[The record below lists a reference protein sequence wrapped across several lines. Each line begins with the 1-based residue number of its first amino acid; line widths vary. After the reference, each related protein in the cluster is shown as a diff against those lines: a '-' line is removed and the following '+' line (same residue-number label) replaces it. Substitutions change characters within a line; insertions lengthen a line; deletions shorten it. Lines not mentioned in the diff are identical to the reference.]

1 MPMDSDRPNT
11 PGTDS
16 GPEALGDNVTPFRRP
31 GDTFEHLR
39 IVEAVLF
46 AASEPL
52 DEASLIARLPDGA
65 VLAPLLDQLRSHY
78 ASRGIN
84 LVYVAG
90 KWAFRTAD
98 DLAFIMHRE
107 AVEQKRLSRAGLET
121 LAIIAYH
128 QPVSRAEIEE
138 VRGVAVSKGT
148 LDVLLETGWI
158 RLKGRRRTPGRPI
171 TYGTSDQ
178 FLDHFG
184 LEGLDDLPG
193 VDELK
198 AAGLLSGDIPAGF
211 DMPGSGDAE
220 ADQMSEEPEDLEDL
234 EVPDD
239 GDDDPLEDPSEFV
252 ISEFASALGDDHVS
266 GDDKSEIDRS

>member
-1 MPMDSDRPNT
+1 MPVD
-11 PGTDS
+11 GS
-16 GPEALGDNVTPFRRP
+16 GPEDPRTENGPQTGGDNVTPFRRP
-31 GDTFEHLR
+31 GDTSEHLR

-52 DEASLIARLPDGA
+52 DEASLIGRLPDGA
-65 VLAPLLDQLRSHY
+65 VLAPLLDQLRTHY
-78 ASRGIN
+78 ANRGIN

-98 DLAFIMHRE
+98 DLAFVMHRE
-107 AVEQKRLSRAGLET
+107 AVEQKRLSRAALET
-121 LAIIAYH
+121 LAIVAYH

-158 RLKGRRRTPGRPI
+158 RLRGRRRTPGRPI

-184 LEGLDDLPG
+184 LENLDDLPG

-198 AAGLLSGDIPAGF
+198 AAGLLTSEIPDGF
-211 DMPGSGDAE
+211 DMPGAPNAE
-220 ADQMSEEPEDLEDL
+220 TGENAELGGEPEDH
-234 EVPDD
+234 
-239 GDDDPLEDPSEFV
+239 DDDDTLFEDPSEFV
-252 ISEFASALGDDHVS
+252 LSEFANALGDDHIS
-266 GDDKSEIDRS
+266 SDEENETEHR